1 MNYEEPIN
9 KNIIKNGFKNAKII
23 GNSYI
28 SFEEEKIRDNALYD
42 LNLNF
47 NKIELIDDLGKELNM
62 EFDALDND
70 GSDKDD
76 KHLIENSEL
85 ENNYKNEIQKIE
97 DNLKNDDLN
106 KMDIDDI

>member
-1 MNYEEPIN
+1 M
-9 KNIIKNGFKNAKII
+9 G
-23 GNSYI
+23 GSYI

-62 EFDALDND
+62 EFDALDNED
-70 GSDKDD
+70 SDKDD
-76 KHLIENSEL
+76 KDLKENIEL
-85 ENNYKNEIQKIE
+85 DNNYKNEIQKIE
-97 DNLKNDDLN
+97 DDLRNDDLN